1 MSSDGTRIGS
11 LKQVVELRAR
21 IAELEA
27 AVQAGRDLMAIV
39 HGDGGHYREA
49 HGDRRAADDAIANP
63 IVGRATGSATRDRRP
78 TLQEQAMNQT
88 TDNTADRPDAIT
100 IARANERR
108 ILREKLIC
116 AALTGLMRQT
126 SASEWWYAER
136 AIAQADAIIAALD
149 KEAAE

>member
-1 MSSDGTRIGS
+1 M
-11 LKQVVELRAR
+11 QRAR
-21 IAELEA
+21 DWQSQL
-27 AVQAGRDLMAIV
+27 VGLAG
-39 HGDGGHYREA
+39 GQY
-49 HGDRRAADDAIANP
+49 RAAANGKRP
-63 IVGRATGSATRDRRP
+63 ARP
-78 TLQEQAMNQT
+78 TIQEQTMT
-88 TDNTADRPDAIT
+88 EKDVDNMI
-100 IARANERR
+100 RANERR